1 METSLTSAAYPV
13 AVTDPLAV
21 RPYDYAD
28 AFAADLP
35 APDPNPPET
44 WMRLGLA
51 AVPGV
56 VDWIVARLGFRSA
69 GGDPLNDWEARA
81 ADPQVLHLAT
91 ALPMMHVE
99 LIGRNLSPTR
109 RTLTTVV
116 SYTRPRLGPLVMT
129 LIGPVHRRLARRLV
143 AGSAPVRAAG

>member
-1 METSLTSAAYPV
+1 METSLTPAAYPI

-35 APDPNPPET
+35 APDPAPPAT
-44 WMRLGLA
+44 WTRVGLA
-51 AVPGV
+51 TVPAAA
-56 VDWIVARLGFRSA
+56 DWVVARLGFRGA
-69 GGDPLNDWEARA
+69 GGDPLDDWDIRS

-91 ALPMMHVE
+91 TLPMMRVQ
-99 LIGRNLSPTR
+99 LIARNLTPTR

-116 SYTRPRLGPLVMT
+116 SYTRPRLGWLVMT

-143 AGSAPVRAAG
+143 AG

>member
-1 METSLTSAAYPV
+1 METSLTPAAHPV
-13 AVTDPLAV
+13 EVTDPLAV

-35 APDPNPPET
+35 GPDATPPET

-56 VDWIVARLGFRSA
+56 ADWIVARLGFRSA
-69 GGDPLNDWEARA
+69 GGDPLDDWETRA
-81 ADPQVLHLAT
+81 ADSQVLHLAT
-91 ALPMMHVE
+91 ALPMMQVE
-99 LIGRNLSPTR
+99 LIGRNVAPTR

-116 SYTRPRLGPLVMT
+116 RFTRPRLGRLVMT
-129 LIGPVHRRLARRLV
+129 LIGPAHRRLARRLV
-143 AGSAPVRAAG
+143 SA